1 MNKPRSSRMVQ
12 TSRMLFGAC
21 GIPAEETK
29 LPIIG
34 IVNSYNELCPGHVHL
49 DRVAKSVKRGVLA
62 AGGSPH
68 EFNTLGLC
76 HGFSDR
82 DGFKYDLP
90 QREIIV
96 DTVETAVMSN
106 MFDAL
111 VFICSCDKI
120 VPAHLMAAARLDLP
134 SIIVTG
140 GPMLP
145 GIFRG
150 NEVNYED
157 LVAAG
162 TGYRDGRSLTE
173 EEWKEL
179 QSETHPGPGS
189 CWGMGTANTM
199 QCLAEALGMCLPGSA
214 LVHAVDAKKDR
225 VAWKSG
231 ETVMKLLN
239 HNLTPSRIITREALN
254 NAIAVNEAI
263 GGSTN
268 AIIHLIAI
276 AHEAGIRLDIE
287 AFDRIGRITPHL
299 VNTVPS
305 GSVTMREF
313 QIAGGIPAV
322 QKQLET
328 RLDLEA
334 LTVSGST
341 LRQNIQSVRVLNQDV
356 VRPMNNP
363 VNPQGGHAVL
373 KGSLAPQGAVVK
385 TVAVPEQMMVH
396 KGPARVFDDAF
407 EARQAIVDGGIVPGD
422 VVIARYEGPKGLPG
436 MRESVHAITQLFAR
450 GLEDSVA
457 YVTDGR
463 FSGYTRGCSIGHV
476 APEAQVGGPLAIVQD
491 GDMIEIDIPN
501 RQLNLLVEEGVLK
514 TRRAHWR
521 PRSIDALPFLAR
533 YSQLVKS
540 ASEGAVLCK
549 TLPS

>member
-1 MNKPRSSRMVQ
+1 MVQ
-12 TSRMLFGAC
+12 TSKMMFGAC
-21 GIPAEETK
+21 GIPVEETR

-49 DRVAKSVKRGVLA
+49 KRLAESVKRGVLA

-90 QREIIV
+90 QREVIV

-106 MFDAL
+106 MFDGL

-120 VPAHLMAAARLDLP
+120 VPAHLMAAARLNLP

-145 GIFRG
+145 GVFHGR
-150 NEVNYED
+150 EVDYDD

-162 TGYRDGRSLTE
+162 TGFRDGKRLTE
-173 EEWKEL
+173 EELREL

-199 QCLAEALGMCLPGSA
+199 QCLAEALGMSLPGSA

-225 VAWKSG
+225 IAWKSG
-231 ETVMKLLN
+231 EAVMSLLTM
-239 HNLTPSRIITREALN
+239 NLTPSKIITREALQ
-254 NAIAVNEAI
+254 NAITINEAI

-268 AIIHLIAI
+268 AIIHVIAI
-276 AHEAGIRLDIE
+276 AHEVGIKLDID
-287 AFDRIGRITPHL
+287 AFDRIGRATPHL

-305 GSVTMREF
+305 GPVTMRAF

-322 QKQLET
+322 QKQLES
-328 RLDLEA
+328 RLDLEV
-334 LTVSGST
+334 LTVAGDT
-341 LRQNIQSVRVLNQDV
+341 LRRNLDDARVWNEDV
-356 VRPMNNP
+356 VRPLSNP
-363 VNPQGGHAVL
+363 VNPQGGHAIL
-373 KGSLAPQGAVVK
+373 KGSLAPGGAVVK

-396 KGPARVFDDAF
+396 SGPARVFDDAF
-407 EARQAIVDGGIVPGD
+407 DARQGIIDGRIVPGD
-422 VVIARYEGPKGLPG
+422 IVVARYEGPQGLPG
-436 MRESVHAITQLFAR
+436 MRESVHAITQLFSR
-450 GLEDSVA
+450 GLENSVA
-457 YVTDGR
+457 YITDGR

-476 APEAQVGGPLAIVQD
+476 CPEAQAGGPLAIVQD

-501 RQLNLLVEEGVLK
+501 RQLNLLVPDDELK
-514 TRRAHWR
+514 KRYAHWH
-521 PRSIDALPFLAR
+521 PKEIVALPFLAR
-533 YSQLVKS
+533 YSRLVTS
-540 ASEGAVLCK
+540 ASEGAVL
-549 TLPS
+549 SR